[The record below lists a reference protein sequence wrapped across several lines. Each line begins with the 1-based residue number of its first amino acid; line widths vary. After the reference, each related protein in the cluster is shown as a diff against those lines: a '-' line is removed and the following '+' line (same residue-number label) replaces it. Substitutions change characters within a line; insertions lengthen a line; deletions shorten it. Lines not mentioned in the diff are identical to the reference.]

1 MHREDWDRLIRRRL
15 QRLADR
21 NLFRTRRVVRH
32 LDATHVEIDGRRY
45 VNFASNNYLGLSHHP
60 RVLTAAAEA
69 LRRQGVGGGASPL
82 VTGFS
87 PAHASAELAIAAW
100 KGAEAAVLLPS
111 GYQANLA

>member
-1 MHREDWDRLIRRRL
+1 MEAQAWERSIRHRLDG
-15 QRLADR
+15 LADQHLLR
-21 NLFRTRRVVRH
+21 SRRTVVP
-32 LDATHVEIDGRRY
+32 LDATHVEIDRRRY

-60 RVLTAAAEA
+60 RVLAAAAEA

-100 KGAEAAVLLPS
+100 K
-111 GYQANLA
+111 